1 MAHKQTQEQGEKSRG
16 RPYTGTYGMQ
26 GRYGIL
32 FTRLKSINHPIKHRE
47 RLHWSVLSGK
57 GVGMEYRTFHVAMGT
72 EMLDKQQ
79 ELAAHRYASGV
90 LEEVSLLHD

>member
-1 MAHKQTQEQGEKSRG
+1 
-16 RPYTGTYGMQ
+16 
-26 GRYGIL
+26 
-32 FTRLKSINHPIKHRE
+32 
-47 RLHWSVLSGK
+47 
-57 GVGMEYRTFHVAMGT
+57 MEYRTFHVAMGT